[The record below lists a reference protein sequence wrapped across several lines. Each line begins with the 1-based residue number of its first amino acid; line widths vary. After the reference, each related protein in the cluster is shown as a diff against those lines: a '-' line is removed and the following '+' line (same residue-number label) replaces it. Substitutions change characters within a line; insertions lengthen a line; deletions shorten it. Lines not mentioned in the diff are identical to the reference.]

1 MQDKDHWK
9 KETAARVR
17 DTKERMQKLT
27 ENQLE
32 TLTKRT
38 ILENEQMDAEMRYQS
53 RQVGLDGRDGGM
65 AFCSRSWETR
75 GWRHEQGRGATRACG
90 CSRTLLDEL
99 VWLVKSSVLL
109 RI

>member
-53 RQVGLDGRDGGM
+53 RQVGLDGRVVAWPAAAGVGKLGAGGM
-65 AFCSRSWETR
+65 SRDGAPLVHVGFR
-75 GWRHEQGRGATRACG
+75 GLYLM
-90 CSRTLLDEL
+90 S
-99 VWLVKSSVLL
+99 
-109 RI
+109 

>member
-1 MQDKDHWK
+1 MPSCSDLERQHVQDKDHWK

-53 RQVGLDGRDGGM
+53 RQVGLGAARWWRGLLQQPR
-65 AFCSRSWETR
+65 RS
-75 GWRHEQGRGATRACG
+75 GA
-90 CSRTLLDEL
+90 
-99 VWLVKSSVLL
+99 
-109 RI
+109 

>member
-53 RQVGLDGRDGGM
+53 RQVGLLPHIRGFSGGV
-65 AFCSRSWETR
+65 ACCSR
-75 GWRHEQGRGATRACG
+75 GWKPRWLELEQG
-90 CSRTLLDEL
+90 
-99 VWLVKSSVLL
+99 
-109 RI
+109 

>member
-9 KETAARVR
+9 KETAARIR

-53 RQVGLDGRDGGM
+53 RQVGLDMFLRRRGLLQQDL
-65 AFCSRSWETR
+65 ET
-75 GWRHEQGRGATRACG
+75 
-90 CSRTLLDEL
+90 
-99 VWLVKSSVLL
+99 
-109 RI
+109 

>member
-9 KETAARVR
+9 KETAARIR

-53 RQVGLDGRDGGM
+53 RQVGRGVSCRGVS
-65 AFCSRSWETR
+65 SRWRGLLQQELET
-75 GWRHEQGRGATRACG
+75 
-90 CSRTLLDEL
+90 
-99 VWLVKSSVLL
+99 
-109 RI
+109 